1 MLDTLPDDILISIV
15 HHACSKPTEYLSLM
29 NINKCMYTMI
39 YQMNNIYEGDEHNYD
54 EDINRI
60 CKEEK
65 SSINTFQW
73 LFKNKVKLSL
83 ENIKELII
91 CNRYDVFIDG
101 LLNEY
106 FLKIIFNRFYIY
118 IEPDNDIFSLASTK
132 NPLILAGMYNR
143 IEIIKLLLDKTRNI
157 VNPYIN
163 LIPSLLDISI
173 KYNHKN
179 LLSYLIINYYYR
191 ISTVIQTKLNTII
204 NRIDN
209 CEDILFY
216 LMINKGIVLNQKHL
230 HSLISMKYND
240 FLITYYSNDNNYYY
254 SLLEKCCETGNI
266 QILNYIIGINHPSKK
281 EFTKIILKNKIYSY
295 YFLDNIYENHLSLIE
310 QDKRF
315 IKLCLQFSL
324 DEEKIIRLVDRGF
337 KFSEEDMEE
346 TLSQKRYLLLERM
359 CQIMKTINVA

>member
-1 MLDTLPDDILISIV
+1 M
-15 HHACSKPTEYLSLM
+15 
-29 NINKCMYTMI
+29 
-39 YQMNNIYEGDEHNYD
+39 
-54 EDINRI
+54 
-60 CKEEK
+60 
-65 SSINTFQW
+65 
-73 LFKNKVKLSL
+73 
-83 ENIKELII
+83 
-91 CNRYDVFIDG
+91 
-101 LLNEY
+101 NEY

-266 QILNYIIGINHPSKK
+266 QILNLPVLFHHKKLGNHIIVKK
-281 EFTKIILKNKIYSY
+281 TFLK
-295 YFLDNIYENHLSLIE
+295 
-310 QDKRF
+310 
-315 IKLCLQFSL
+315 
-324 DEEKIIRLVDRGF
+324 
-337 KFSEEDMEE
+337 M
-346 TLSQKRYLLLERM
+346 QKS
-359 CQIMKTINVA
+359 V